1 VFSSELFMTA
11 DLGIVVQLCNCFL
24 CSVLNCVRLLTRVL
38 PYIFEDP
45 DWRGFFWSTLPG
57 QSQDEASVQSMPLAQ
72 SLITA
77 ICVRYI
83 YCFKETENLLSY
95 IWILFFCIVWSAC
108 SMVSSERRTIMVMY
122 YKRKAFCNPHHLLH
136 ISFFT

>member
-1 VFSSELFMTA
+1 VHDADSSIAVPLCKYFVCSVLNCVHLLISIA
-11 DLGIVVQLCNCFL
+11 VQLYNYFV

-57 QSQDEASVQSMPLAQ
+57 QSQDEAAVQSMPLAQ

-77 ICVRYI
+77 ICVREWKI
-83 YCFKETENLLSY
+83 
-95 IWILFFCIVWSAC
+95 
-108 SMVSSERRTIMVMY
+108 
-122 YKRKAFCNPHHLLH
+122 HLL
-136 ISFFT
+136 I

>member
-1 VFSSELFMTA
+1 MFSSELCAIA
-11 DLGIVVQLCNCFL
+11 DSSIVVQLCDYFV

-77 ICVRYI
+77 VCVRYI
-83 YCFKETENLLSY
+83 YCFKEIENLMSVLYLNSVFRNVLY
-95 IWILFFCIVWSAC
+95 GV
-108 SMVSSERRTIMVMY
+108 
-122 YKRKAFCNPHHLLH
+122 LLEWFLLDAGQ
-136 ISFFT
+136 S

>member
-1 VFSSELFMTA
+1 MTA
-11 DLGIVVQLCNCFL
+11 DLGIAVHLCNCFL
-24 CSVLNCVRLLTRVL
+24 CSVLDYVQLLIKYCPISCNYFVCSVLNCVRLLTRVL

-77 ICVRYI
+77 VCVRLWKI
-83 YCFKETENLLSY
+83 
-95 IWILFFCIVWSAC
+95 
-108 SMVSSERRTIMVMY
+108 
-122 YKRKAFCNPHHLLH
+122 HLL
-136 ISFFT
+136 T

>member
-1 VFSSELFMTA
+1 MFSSELFMTA

-83 YCFKETENLLSY
+83 YCFKETENFLSVLYLNSVFQKVLYGVLVGWFLLDAGQSWLC
-95 IWILFFCIVWSAC
+95 ITREKHFITLTIFC
-108 SMVSSERRTIMVMY
+108 T
-122 YKRKAFCNPHHLLH
+122 
-136 ISFFT
+136 